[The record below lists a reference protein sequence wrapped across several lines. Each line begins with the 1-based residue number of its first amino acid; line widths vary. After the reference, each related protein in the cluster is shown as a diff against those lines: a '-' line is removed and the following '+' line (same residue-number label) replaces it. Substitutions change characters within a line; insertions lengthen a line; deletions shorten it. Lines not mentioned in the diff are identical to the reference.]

1 MGRMKD
7 VFMEI
12 MEKYGEIPADY
23 TLRQYHYE
31 KEHKKGVADTPREK
45 IDTETKKDSD
55 SREDKK
61 SSIL

>member
-23 TLRQYHYE
+23 TLEQYHYE
-31 KEHKKGVADTPREK
+31 KEHKKGVTNTPG
-45 IDTETKKDSD
+45 KKNSKKMQEDSNTG
-55 SREDKK
+55 EQKMPPPF
-61 SSIL
+61 

>member
-31 KEHKKGVADTPREK
+31 KEHKKGATDTPRENNS
-45 IDTETKKDSD
+45 KKAQKDFNTG
-55 SREDKK
+55 EQKMPPPF
-61 SSIL
+61 